1 MGKIFREKNDKNLH
15 SEMLKKIYILMK
27 AIIRSWIGKFNTVK
41 VPTIPKIIYRF
52 NTIMIKIP
60 TE

>member
-1 MGKIFREKNDKNLH
+1 MGKIFREKNGKNLH
-15 SEMLKKIYILMK
+15 SEMLKKIYIIMK
-27 AIIRSWIGKFNTVK
+27 AIIYSWTGKFNTVK